1 MQSVTIGGNQ
11 AGQRLDKFLHKYL
24 PNAGTG
30 FLYKMLRKKNITL
43 NGRKAEGS
51 EILALNDT
59 VAFFFSEETFAKFS
73 GLTQYDEALGF
84 NVASQYNADS
94 RHNAASRHEEV
105 LKTAER
111 KNTAQR
117 AETAQIQKASQR
129 TETTQNAETTLIKE
143 SQKAYH
149 LLQGI
154 TVLYEDENILVL
166 NKPEGV
172 LTQKADKK
180 DSSLNEWLIGYL
192 LEREPLFQREL
203 HTFRPS
209 VCNRLD
215 RNTSGIVLCGKSLA
229 GSQYLSRCIRERTIR
244 KFYRTICVGGLKEP
258 QTIFG
263 YLAKDTERNRV
274 MVWEDKGKASQKAD
288 PIHTAYTP
296 LAWSEGL
303 PQPAEVLLS
312 CGYTLLEVELI
323 TGKTHQIRAHLA
335 GIGHPLIGDF
345 KYGSTDINN
354 QLKERYGL
362 SHQLLHA
369 CRAEFPRAEDGV
381 GRVLSGLVVC
391 APCPD
396 AFTRLQNALNLI

>member
-11 AGQRLDKFLHKYL
+11 AGQRLDKFLRKYL

-30 FLYKMLRKKNITL
+30 FLYKMMRKKNIIL

-51 EILALNDT
+51 EMLAPGDR
-59 VAFFFSEETFAKFS
+59 VDFFFSEETFAKFS
-73 GLTQYDEALGF
+73 GLTQYNEAL
-84 NVASQYNADS
+84 
-94 RHNAASRHEEV
+94 
-105 LKTAER
+105 
-111 KNTAQR
+111 
-117 AETAQIQKASQR
+117 QR
-129 TETTQNAETTLIKE
+129 TENPQNKKNVQNAETTLIKE
-143 SQKAYH
+143 GQKAYH
-149 LLQGI
+149 RLRGI

-166 NKPEGV
+166 NKPDGV

-229 GSQYLSRCIRERTIR
+229 GSQYLSRCIRERSIR
-244 KFYRTICVGGLKEP
+244 KFYRTICAGSLKEP
-258 QTIFG
+258 QAIYG

-274 MVWEDKGKASQKAD
+274 TVWEDGNKASQKAD

-296 LAWSEGL
+296 LAWNDQPQDSKVLRTDEALRNNGTIQNNKAL
-303 PQPAEVLLS
+303 QPAEALFS

-369 CRAEFPRAEDGV
+369 CRVEFPAEEAGV
-381 GRVLSGLVVC
+381 GRALSGLVVN

-396 AFTRLQNALNLI
+396 AFTQLQNALNLT